1 MIKKGISN
9 LEVKN
14 YNKKRIINLLYQ
26 KNEVTR
32 QDISRILGLSLPTV
46 TQVLKEL
53 CEIGLVKE
61 AGTLASSGG
70 RKPTLNAIQYDAK
83 LSVGI
88 EVTQNAV
95 RLVLIDL
102 SGKVLDHSLVQKG
115 FENSG
120 VYFDALGDLVDQMIH
135 KNNVAPDTVLG
146 IGLAIP
152 GIISK
157 HNGMVEFLP
166 TLGVKNLPIQKI
178 EEHFPY
184 RVMID
189 NEANLAGLAEIW
201 NIRHLNDAVF
211 LSINKGV
218 GGAIILSDMI
228 YDGRHYRAGEFGHM
242 TIIKDGKE
250 CSCGKRGCLEAYCST
265 KVLCVDEGEHLGD
278 FFSRLKEGEGEY
290 VRVWDE
296 YLDNLSICINNIRMI
311 FDVDVII
318 GGRIQRYIA
327 DYIEQLNQ
335 KVRKRNSFSDPAEY
349 IHISKYG
356 EKASAVGGALLL
368 VNDFLNN

>member
-26 KNEVTR
+26 QNEVTR

-70 RKPTLNAIQYDAK
+70 RKPTLNAIQYDAR

-88 EVTQNAV
+88 EITQGSI
-95 RLVLIDL
+95 RMVLIDL
-102 SGKVLDHSLVQKG
+102 SGKVLDHVVYPKS
-115 FENSG
+115 FENTG
-120 VYFDALGDLVDQMIH
+120 AYFDAVGDMVDRQIR
-135 KNNVAPDTVLG
+135 KNGVDPDTVLG
-146 IGLAIP
+146 IGFAIP

-157 HNGMVEFLP
+157 HEGLVEFLP
-166 TLGVKNLPIQKI
+166 TLGVKGLPLRKV
-178 EEHFPY
+178 EEHFSY
-184 RVMID
+184 RVMVD

-201 NIRHLNDAVF
+201 SIRHLNDAVF

-218 GGAIILSDMI
+218 GGAIILSDRI

-265 KVLCVDEGEHLGD
+265 NVLCVSEGEELSD
-278 FFSRLKEGEGEY
+278 FFARLKEGERRY
-290 VRVWDE
+290 AQIWDE
-296 YLDNLSICINNIRMI
+296 YLANLSVCINNIRMI
-311 FDVDVII
+311 FDADVII
-318 GGRIQRYIA
+318 GGRIQQYIA
-327 DYIEQLNQ
+327 EYIDVLNQ
-335 KVRKRNSFSDPAEY
+335 KVRERNSFSDPAEY

>member
-26 KNEVTR
+26 KEEVTR

-70 RKPTLNAIQYDAK
+70 RKPTLNAISYDAK
-83 LSVGI
+83 LSIGI
-88 EVTQNAV
+88 EITRNSI

-102 SGKVLDHSLVQKG
+102 SGRVIDHVTYPKS

-120 VYFDALGDLVDQMIH
+120 DYFDEVSGMVEKLIVQNEVDRS
-135 KNNVAPDTVLG
+135 AVLG
-146 IGLAIP
+146 IGFAIP
-152 GIISK
+152 GVISK
-157 HNGMVEFLP
+157 HEGMVEFVP
-166 TLGVKNLPIQKI
+166 TLEVKNLSLAKI
-178 EEHFPY
+178 EEHFQY
-184 RVMID
+184 RVMVD

-201 NIRHLNDAVF
+201 NIRHLNDAIF

-218 GGAIILSDMI
+218 GGAIILNDMI

-242 TIIKDGKE
+242 TIIKDGKK
-250 CSCGKRGCLEAYCST
+250 CSCGKYGCLEAYCST
-265 KVLCVDEGEHLGD
+265 EVLNVHGEEDLNE
-278 FFSRLKEGEGEY
+278 FFSHLKDGEPQY
-290 VRVWDE
+290 ARVWDE
-296 YLDNLSICINNIRMI
+296 YLTNLAICINNIRMI
-311 FDVDVII
+311 FDADVII
-318 GGRIQRYIA
+318 GGRIQRYIEA
-327 DYIEQLNQ
+327 YIDVLNR
-335 KVRKRNSFSDPAEY
+335 KVRERNSFSDATEY
-349 IHISKYG
+349 IHISKYA

>member
-1 MIKKGISN
+1 VIKKGISN

-83 LSVGI
+83 LSVGVEI
-88 EVTQNAV
+88 TKTAV
-95 RLVLIDL
+95 RLALIDL
-102 SGKVLDHSLVQKG
+102 SGKVLDHNLYQKG
-115 FENSG
+115 FENTG
-120 VYFDALGDLVDQMIH
+120 AYFDELADLVDRLIQ
-135 KNNVAPDTVLG
+135 KNDVAADTVLG
-146 IGLAIP
+146 VGLAIP

-157 HNGMVEFLP
+157 REGLVEFLP
-166 TLGVKNLPIQKI
+166 TLGVKNLPVKRI
-178 EEHFPY
+178 EEHFSY
-184 RVMID
+184 RVLID
-189 NEANLAGLAEIW
+189 NEANMAGLAEIW
-201 NIRHLNDAVF
+201 SIRHLNDAVF

-265 KVLCVDEGEHLGD
+265 NVLCVRQGEDLSGFFSHLEEGE
-278 FFSRLKEGEGEY
+278 SPY
-290 VRVWDE
+290 VDIWDE
-296 YLDNLSICINNIRMI
+296 YLTNLAICVNNIRMI

-327 DYIEQLNQ
+327 GYIDQLNQ
-335 KVRKRNSFSDPAEY
+335 KVRERNSFSDSDEY

>member
-46 TQVLKEL
+46 TQILKEL

-83 LSVGI
+83 ISVGI
-88 EVTQNAV
+88 EITHNSI

-102 SGKVLDHSLVQKG
+102 SGKVLDHGTYRKA

-120 VYFDALGDLVDQMIH
+120 AYFDALKDLVDRQID
-135 KNNVAPDTVLG
+135 KNGVDPDKILG
-146 IGLAIP
+146 IGIAIP
-152 GIISK
+152 GTISK
-157 HNGMVEFLP
+157 REGLVEFLP
-166 TLGVKNLPIQKI
+166 TLGVKDLPASQIQK
-178 EEHFPY
+178 HFSYP
-184 RVMID
+184 VMID

-228 YDGRHYRAGEFGHM
+228 YDGRQYRAGEFGHM
-242 TIIKDGKE
+242 TIIKDGRV

-265 KVLCVDEGEHLGD
+265 KVLRVRDGEDLSD
-278 FFSRLKEGEGEY
+278 FFMHLKNGESEY
-290 VRVWDE
+290 GRIWDE
-296 YLDNLSICINNIRMI
+296 YLENLSICINNIRMI
-311 FDVDVII
+311 FDVDIII

-327 DYIEQLNQ
+327 EYIDTLDQ
-335 KVRKRNSFSDPAEY
+335 KVRTRNSFSDTASY
-349 IHISKYG
+349 IHISQYG
-356 EKASAVGGALLL
+356 ETASAVGGALLL

>member
-14 YNKKRIINLLYQ
+14 YNKKRIVNLLYQ

-32 QDISRILGLSLPTV
+32 QELSRILDLSLPTV
-46 TQVLKEL
+46 TQILKEL
-53 CEIGLVKE
+53 GEIGLVRE

-70 RKPTLNAIQYDAK
+70 RKPTLNAIIYDAR
-83 LSVGI
+83 LAIGI
-88 EVTQNAV
+88 EITQNAV

-102 SGKVLDHSLVQKG
+102 SGKVIDHITYHIN
-115 FENSG
+115 FENNG
-120 VYFDALGDLVDQMIH
+120 VYFDEVSGLVDRLISEKKVEH
-135 KNNVAPDTVLG
+135 DKILG
-146 IGLAIP
+146 IGIAMP
-152 GIISK
+152 GVISK
-157 HNGMVEFLP
+157 HANLLEFVP
-166 TLGVKNLPIQKI
+166 TLGVKNLPVSTI
-178 EEHFPY
+178 EGHFAYP
-184 RVMID
+184 VMID

-218 GGAIILSDMI
+218 GGAIILNDMI

-265 KVLCVDEGEHLGD
+265 NVLHVDEGEDLSA
-278 FFSRLKEGEGEY
+278 FFSRLKKGEPRY
-290 VRVWDE
+290 AQVWDE
-296 YLDNLSICINNIRMI
+296 YLTNLSICINNIRMI
-311 FDVDVII
+311 FDAEVII
-318 GGRIQRYIA
+318 GGRIQQ
-327 DYIEQLNQ
+327 YIEEYIDRLNQ
-335 KVRKRNSFSDPAEY
+335 KVRERNSFSDAAGY
-349 IHISKYG
+349 IHISKYA

-368 VNDFLNN
+368 VNDFLDN